1 MERDGMGLLER
12 RMRCEGEVKKRVAE
26 DGEELRLDGGAN
38 DEGKGNG
45 DGFGRGVEIEDGV
58 SWSDGGGKGVRE
70 TAIDFCEKRRG
81 GVGWVLWRR
90 RK

>member
-1 MERDGMGLLER
+1 MGLLQR

-26 DGEELRLDGGAN
+26 DGKELRLDGGAN

-58 SWSDGGGKGVRE
+58 SWSDGREKGVRE
-70 TAIDFCEKRRG
+70 TVIDFHEKRRG
-81 GVGWVLWRR
+81 GVGWVCW
-90 RK
+90 